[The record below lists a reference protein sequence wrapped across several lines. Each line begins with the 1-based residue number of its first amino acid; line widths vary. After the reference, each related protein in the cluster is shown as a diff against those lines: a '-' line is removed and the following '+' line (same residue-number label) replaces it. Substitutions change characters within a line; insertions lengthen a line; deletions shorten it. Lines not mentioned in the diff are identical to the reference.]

1 MLNGI
6 DQHQQVQLH
15 GGNNVPQLER
25 RRMVMPRP
33 KGCRQEAW
41 KVWLQKEQG
50 FAVRWQSLL
59 TAV

>member
-6 DQHQQVQLH
+6 DQHQQVQLD

-41 KVWLQKEQG
+41 KVWLQKERG
-50 FAVRWQSLL
+50 FAVR
-59 TAV
+59 